1 MVMDQG
7 PLTLMPRA
15 EGRDAMRLFGEV
27 VAALTIGAMLLA
39 LIGFGSNSSD
49 RSAASTSTASA
60 SASANANANANANE
74 NANANAL
81 GELRCEGNGA
91 IVIKVGGRDYAVN
104 GMAGSRYPPLQSVW
118 NEGSQPGIDI
128 DRLIV
133 QGITLCNW

>member
-1 MVMDQG
+1 MDQG
-7 PLTLMPRA
+7 PLTYAPRA
-15 EGRDAMRLFGEV
+15 EGRDGMKLLGEV
-27 VAALTIGAMLLA
+27 VAALTIGAILLA
-39 LIGFGSNSSD
+39 LIGFGPNSSD
-49 RSAASTSTASA
+49 RSTVSLSTATATA
-60 SASANANANANANE
+60 S
-74 NANANAL
+74 AL

>member
-1 MVMDQG
+1 
-7 PLTLMPRA
+7 
-15 EGRDAMRLFGEV
+15 
-27 VAALTIGAMLLA
+27 MLLA
-39 LIGFGSNSSD
+39 LVGLGPNSPD
-49 RSAASTSTASA
+49 RSAASIAPA
-60 SASANANANANANE
+60 R
-74 NANANAL
+74 AL

-91 IVIKVGGRDYAVN
+91 IVINVDGRDYAVN

>member
-1 MVMDQG
+1 MDQG

-39 LIGFGSNSSD
+39 LIGFGPNSSD
-49 RSAASTSTASA
+49 RSAASTATASA
-60 SASANANANANANE
+60 SASAS
-74 NANANAL
+74 AL

>member
-1 MVMDQG
+1 MDQG
-7 PLTLMPRA
+7 PLTCTPRA
-15 EGRDAMRLFGEV
+15 EGRDAMKLFGEV

-39 LIGFGSNSSD
+39 LIGFGPNSSD
-49 RSAASTSTASA
+49 RSAAATSTATATASA
-60 SASANANANANANE
+60 S
-74 NANANAL
+74 AL

>member
-1 MVMDQG
+1 MDQG

-15 EGRDAMRLFGEV
+15 EGRDAMRLFGEI

-39 LIGFGSNSSD
+39 LIGFGPNSSD
-49 RSAASTSTASA
+49 RSAASTSTATA
-60 SASANANANANANE
+60 SASAI
-74 NANANAL
+74 

>member
-1 MVMDQG
+1 
-7 PLTLMPRA
+7 
-15 EGRDAMRLFGEV
+15 MRLFGEI

-60 SASANANANANANE
+60 SASASANA

>member
-1 MVMDQG
+1 MDQG

-39 LIGFGSNSSD
+39 LIGFGPNSSD
-49 RSAASTSTASA
+49 RGATSTSTSTASA
-60 SASANANANANANE
+60 TANASAS
-74 NANANAL
+74 AL

>member
-1 MVMDQG
+1 MK
-7 PLTLMPRA
+7 LL
-15 EGRDAMRLFGEV
+15 GEV

-39 LIGFGSNSSD
+39 LIGFGPNSYD
-49 RSAASTSTASA
+49 RGAVSTSTATSTATATA
-60 SASANANANANANE
+60 S
-74 NANANAL
+74 AL

>member
-1 MVMDQG
+1 MDQG

-39 LIGFGSNSSD
+39 LIGFGPNSSD

-60 SASANANANANANE
+60 STSTS
-74 NANANAL
+74 AL

>member
-1 MVMDQG
+1 MDQG
-7 PLTLMPRA
+7 PLTYAPRA
-15 EGRDAMRLFGEV
+15 EGRDGMKLLGEF
-27 VAALTIGAMLLA
+27 VAALTIGAIVLA
-39 LIGFGSNSSD
+39 LIGFGPNSSD
-49 RSAASTSTASA
+49 QSAASTSPATATA
-60 SASANANANANANE
+60 TATAG
-74 NANANAL
+74 AL

>member
-1 MVMDQG
+1 MDQG

-15 EGRDAMRLFGEV
+15 EGRDAMRLFGEI

-39 LIGFGSNSSD
+39 LIGFGPNSSD
-49 RSAASTSTASA
+49 RSAASTATASA
-60 SASANANANANANE
+60 SAS
-74 NANANAL
+74 AL

>member
-1 MVMDQG
+1 MDQG

-39 LIGFGSNSSD
+39 LIGFGPNSSD
-49 RSAASTSTASA
+49 RSAASTSTATASA
-60 SASANANANANANE
+60 SAS
-74 NANANAL
+74 AL

>member
-1 MVMDQG
+1 MK
-7 PLTLMPRA
+7 LL
-15 EGRDAMRLFGEV
+15 GEV

-39 LIGFGSNSSD
+39 LIDFGPSSSD
-49 RSAASTSTASA
+49 PSAVSTSTATATA
-60 SASANANANANANE
+60 S
-74 NANANAL
+74 AL

>member
-1 MVMDQG
+1 MK
-7 PLTLMPRA
+7 LL
-15 EGRDAMRLFGEV
+15 GEV

-39 LIGFGSNSSD
+39 LIGFGPTSSD
-49 RSAASTSTASA
+49 HGPASTATAPAPAPA
-60 SASANANANANANE
+60 S
-74 NANANAL
+74 AL

-133 QGITLCNW
+133 QGITLCDW

>member
-1 MVMDQG
+1 MDQG

-39 LIGFGSNSSD
+39 LIGFGPNSSD
-49 RSAASTSTASA
+49 RNAASTATASA
-60 SASANANANANANE
+60 SASASAS
-74 NANANAL
+74 AL

>member
-1 MVMDQG
+1 
-7 PLTLMPRA
+7 
-15 EGRDAMRLFGEV
+15 MRLFGEV

-49 RSAASTSTASA
+49 RSAASTAS
-60 SASANANANANANE
+60 
-74 NANANAL
+74 ANANAL

-104 GMAGSRYPPLQSVW
+104 GMAGSRYPPLQRVW

>member
-1 MVMDQG
+1 MDQG

-15 EGRDAMRLFGEV
+15 EGRDAMRLLGEA
-27 VAALTIGAMLLA
+27 VAALTIGA
-39 LIGFGSNSSD
+39 SD
-49 RSAASTSTASA
+49 RNAASTATATASA
-60 SASANANANANANE
+60 SASAS
-74 NANANAL
+74 AL

>member
-1 MVMDQG
+1 
-7 PLTLMPRA
+7 
-15 EGRDAMRLFGEV
+15 MRLFGEV

-39 LIGFGSNSSD
+39 LIGFGPNSSD
-49 RSAASTSTASA
+49 RSATSTATA
-60 SASANANANANANE
+60 PAG
-74 NANANAL
+74 AL

-133 QGITLCNW
+133 QGITLCDW

>member
-7 PLTLMPRA
+7 PLTCRPQA
-15 EGRDAMRLFGEV
+15 EGDAMTLLGEG
-27 VAALTIGAMLLA
+27 VAALTISAMLLA
-39 LIGFGSNSSD
+39 LIGFGPKSSD
-49 RSAASTSTASA
+49 RGAASGSTSVASA
-60 SASANANANANANE
+60 G
-74 NANANAL
+74 AL

>member
-1 MVMDQG
+1 MDQG
-7 PLTLMPRA
+7 PLTCTPRA
-15 EGRDAMRLFGEV
+15 EGRDGMRLLGEV
-27 VAALTIGAMLLA
+27 VAALTISAMLLA
-39 LIGFGSNSSD
+39 LIGFGPNSSD
-49 RSAASTSTASA
+49 RSAVATSTAPA
-60 SASANANANANANE
+60 SASG
-74 NANANAL
+74 L

>member
-1 MVMDQG
+1 
-7 PLTLMPRA
+7 
-15 EGRDAMRLFGEV
+15 MRLLGEV

-39 LIGFGSNSSD
+39 LIGFGPDSSD
-49 RSAASTSTASA
+49 RSAISVSA
-60 SASANANANANANE
+60 APAG
-74 NANANAL
+74 AL

-91 IVIKVGGRDYAVN
+91 IVIKVDGNDYAVN

>member
-39 LIGFGSNSSD
+39 LIGFGRNSSD
-49 RSAASTSTASA
+49 RSATSTAPTG
-60 SASANANANANANE
+60 
-74 NANANAL
+74 AL